1 MKVVHV
7 TAIGEILIDFT
18 PVPNADAP
26 TYVQHV
32 GGAPANVLAV
42 LSKLGKE
49 TAFIGKVGVDNFG
62 VYIRRTLN
70 EFRIDTSQ
78 LVETETAHTTITFVH
93 LDETGDRSF
102 TFYRALGAD
111 TLLSVEEIDEVSI
124 RNTEIFHFGS
134 ISLTHDTC
142 CEATFQAVKIA
153 KDAGALLSFDMNLRE
168 DVWDDVD
175 MARARMKKALTYVDV
190 VKFSEEEITFLTGET
205 DVEKG
210 AAKIRETYRI
220 PYIFVTLGAAGCYY
234 MWHDFS
240 GYVSSYTVYTID
252 TTGAG
257 DAFMGS
263 ILYGILQTDTLSTL
277 SVREVEE
284 VITFAN
290 AVAALTTTKLGA
302 FKSFPKLEEVQ
313 EFIRKNR
320 SL

>member
-1 MKVVHV
+1 MVHV

-18 PVPNADAP
+18 PVSSTDTP
-26 TYVQHV
+26 TYMQHV

-49 TAFIGKVGVDNFG
+49 TAFIGKVGKDNFG
-62 VYIRRTLN
+62 AYIRRILK
-70 EFRIDTSQ
+70 EFHIDTTQ
-78 LVETETAHTTITFVH
+78 VVETEAAHTTITFVH

-102 TFYRALGAD
+102 TFYRKLGAD
-111 TLLSVEEIDEVSI
+111 TLLSVEELDEASI
-124 RNTEIFHFGS
+124 RNTEVFHFGS
-134 ISLTHDTC
+134 ISLTHDTS

-153 KDAGALLSFDMNLRE
+153 KEAGALLSFDVNLRE
-168 DVWDDVD
+168 DVWDDVNV
-175 MARARMKKALTYVDV
+175 ARERIEKALTYVDV
-190 VKFSEEEITFLTGET
+190 VKFSEEELTFLTGET

-210 AAKIRETYRI
+210 AAKIRETYHI

-240 GYVSSYTVYTID
+240 SYVSSYIVYTID

-263 ILYGILQTDTLSTL
+263 ILYGILQSKTLPTLSIQ
-277 SVREVEE
+277 EVEE
-284 VITFAN
+284 IISFAN

-302 FKSFPKLEEVQ
+302 FASFPKLEDVKA
-313 EFIRKNR
+313 FIGEN
-320 SL
+320 STL

>member
-1 MKVVHV
+1 MVHV

-18 PVPNADAP
+18 PVSSTDTP
-26 TYVQHV
+26 TYMQHV

-49 TAFIGKVGVDNFG
+49 TAFIGKVGKDNFG
-62 VYIRRTLN
+62 AYIRRILK
-70 EFRIDTSQ
+70 EFHIDTTQ
-78 LVETETAHTTITFVH
+78 VVETEAAHTTITFVH

-102 TFYRALGAD
+102 TFYRKLGAD
-111 TLLSVEEIDEVSI
+111 TLLSVEELDEPSI

-134 ISLTHDTC
+134 FSLTHDPC

-153 KDAGALLSFDMNLRE
+153 KEAGALLSFDVNLRE
-168 DVWDDVD
+168 DVWDDVNV
-175 MARARMKKALTYVDV
+175 ARERIEKALTYVDV
-190 VKFSEEEITFLTGET
+190 VKFSEEELTFLTGET

-210 AAKIRETYRI
+210 AAKIRETYHI

-240 GYVSSYTVYTID
+240 SYVSSYIVYTID

-263 ILYGILQTDTLSTL
+263 ILYGILQSKTLPTLSIQ
-277 SVREVEE
+277 EVEE
-284 VITFAN
+284 IISFAN

-302 FKSFPKLEEVQ
+302 FASFPKLEDVKL
-313 EFIRKNR
+313 FIEKN
-320 SL
+320 STL

>member
-1 MKVVHV
+1 MVHV

-18 PVPNADAP
+18 PVSSTDTP
-26 TYVQHV
+26 TYMQHV

-49 TAFIGKVGVDNFG
+49 TAFIGKVGKDNFG
-62 VYIRRTLN
+62 AYIRRILK
-70 EFRIDTSQ
+70 EFHIDTTQ
-78 LVETETAHTTITFVH
+78 VVETEVAHTTITFVH

-102 TFYRALGAD
+102 TFYRKLGAD
-111 TLLSVEEIDEVSI
+111 TLLSVEELDEASI
-124 RNTEIFHFGS
+124 RNTEVFHFGS
-134 ISLTHDTC
+134 ISLTHDTS

-153 KDAGALLSFDMNLRE
+153 KEAGALLSFDVNLRE
-168 DVWDDVD
+168 DVWDDVNV
-175 MARARMKKALTYVDV
+175 ARERIEKALTYVDV
-190 VKFSEEEITFLTGET
+190 VKFSEEELTFLTGET

-210 AAKIRETYRI
+210 AAKIRETYHI

-240 GYVSSYTVYTID
+240 SYVSSYIVYTID

-263 ILYGILQTDTLSTL
+263 ILYGILQSKTLPTLSIQ
-277 SVREVEE
+277 EVEE
-284 VITFAN
+284 IISFAN

-302 FKSFPKLEEVQ
+302 FASFPKLEDVKL
-313 EFIRKNR
+313 FIEKN
-320 SL
+320 STL

>member
-1 MKVVHV
+1 MVHV

-18 PVPNADAP
+18 PVSSTDTP
-26 TYVQHV
+26 TYMQHV

-49 TAFIGKVGVDNFG
+49 TAFIGKVGKDNFG
-62 VYIRRTLN
+62 AYIRRILK
-70 EFRIDTSQ
+70 EFHIDTTQ
-78 LVETETAHTTITFVH
+78 VVETEAAHTTITFVH

-102 TFYRALGAD
+102 TFYRKLGAD
-111 TLLSVEEIDEVSI
+111 TLLSVEELDEASI
-124 RNTEIFHFGS
+124 RNTEVFHFGS
-134 ISLTHDTC
+134 ISLTHDTS

-153 KDAGALLSFDMNLRE
+153 KEAGALLSFDVNLRE
-168 DVWDDVD
+168 DVWDDVNV
-175 MARARMKKALTYVDV
+175 ARERIEKALTYVDV
-190 VKFSEEEITFLTGET
+190 VKFSEEELTFLTGET

-210 AAKIRETYRI
+210 AAKIRETYHI

-240 GYVSSYTVYTID
+240 SYVSSYIVYTID

-263 ILYGILQTDTLSTL
+263 ILYGILQSKTLPTLSIQ
-277 SVREVEE
+277 EVEE
-284 VITFAN
+284 IISFAN

-302 FKSFPKLEEVQ
+302 FASFPKLEDVKL
-313 EFIRKNR
+313 FIEKN
-320 SL
+320 STL